1 MTKASIRLI
10 IMLMSIALL
19 GLVGFQIYW
28 ISNALKV
35 NEERFKKDVQE
46 ALNAVSQKLEK
57 QETLSLVQ
65 DNIIGKFTWAN
76 PTDPKSDTVEYY
88 ESSFQK
94 KTLTKD
100 PSEKN
105 DDYLQGL
112 SLGYQIKSNNGQNR
126 ILKFDKGRRLNII
139 SDSGVVV
146 INKEFKSGSKVS
158 ESFMRDF
165 EKVTQKTEDYNR
177 ALMQILIG
185 EKKLEKRIDEIQLD
199 SLLKYAF
206 KNKNITLDY
215 DYGVLEKG
223 NEEFVYSKIADN
235 HLALRKTDLKAS
247 LFPNDLLGVPSN
259 ILVRFPKQDSFLMGK
274 MWFTLLSSIVL
285 IAIILFSFGYAILT
299 IIKQKKIS
307 EVKNDFINNMTH
319 EFKTPISTVSLACEA
334 LKDKEMSAV
343 ETTRARY
350 IDIIQEENKRLG
362 IQVEK
367 VLQMAMLDKGEFNLK
382 ITNFD
387 LHQVIEKAAENFD
400 LQVRKKGGKIQK
412 QLTATESN
420 INADQFHVTNI
431 IRNLLDNANKYS
443 PDIPEILIQTENI
456 NTGIIVKIIDKG
468 IGISKETL
476 SKIFDKFYRV
486 HTGDVHDVKGF
497 GLGLAYVKTMI
508 EAHDGS
514 VTAKSEL
521 LKGAEFE
528 LFFPQENTT
537 I

>member
-10 IMLMSIALL
+10 IVLMSIALL
-19 GLVGFQIYW
+19 GLVGFQVYW

-46 ALNAVSQKLEK
+46 ALNTVSQKLEK

-76 PTDPKSDTVEYY
+76 PFDSKSDTVEYY

-100 PSEKN
+100 PSNKT
-105 DDYLQGL
+105 DYLQGL
-112 SLGYQIKSNNGQNR
+112 SLGYQIKSNNGENT
-126 ILKFDKGRRLNII
+126 ILKFDKGSRLNII
-139 SDSGVVV
+139 SDSGEVI

-158 ESFMRDF
+158 ESFLRDF
-165 EKVTQKTEDYNR
+165 EKVTKKTEDYNR
-177 ALMQILIG
+177 ALIQILIG
-185 EKKLEKRIDEIQLD
+185 ERKLENRIDEISLD
-199 SLLKYAF
+199 SLLKHAL

-215 DYGVLEKG
+215 DYGVLKKG
-223 NEEFVYSKIADN
+223 NEEFIFSKITDN

-259 ILVRFPKQDSFLMGK
+259 LLVRFPKQDRFLMGE
-274 MWFTLLSSIVL
+274 MWFTLLSSIIL
-285 IAIILFSFGYAILT
+285 ISIILFSFGYAILT

-307 EVKNDFINNMTH
+307 EIKNDFINNMTH

-334 LKDKEMSAV
+334 LQDKEMSAI
-343 ETTRARY
+343 ETARNRY
-350 IDIIQEENKRLG
+350 VGIIQEENKRLG
-362 IQVEK
+362 VQVEK

-412 QLTATESN
+412 QLNATDSN

-443 PDIPEILIQTENI
+443 PETPEILIQTENI
-456 NTGIIVKIIDKG
+456 NTGIIVRITDKG
-468 IGISKETL
+468 IGLSKEVL
-476 SKIFDKFYRV
+476 PKIFDKFYRV
-486 HTGDVHDVKGF
+486 HTGDIHDVKGF
-497 GLGLAYVKTMI
+497 GLGLSYVKTMV
-508 EAHDGS
+508 EAHEGTVS
-514 VTAKSEL
+514 AKSEV
-521 LKGAEFE
+521 LKGSKFE
-528 LFFPQENTT
+528 LFFPKDNTKT
-537 I
+537 

>member
-1 MTKASIRLI
+1 
-10 IMLMSIALL
+10 MSIALL

-35 NEERFKKDVQE
+35 SEERFKKDVQD
-46 ALNAVSQKLEK
+46 ALNTVSQKLEK
-57 QETLSLVQ
+57 QETLSIVQ

-76 PTDPKSDTVEYY
+76 PSDSKSDTIEYY

-94 KTLTKD
+94 KTLTRD
-100 PSEKN
+100 PADKS

-112 SLGYQIKSNNGQNR
+112 SLGYQLKSNNGQNN
-126 ILKFDKGRRLNII
+126 ILKFDKGSSLNII
-139 SDSGVVV
+139 SDSGEVV

-158 ESFMRDF
+158 ESFLRDF
-165 EKVTQKTEDYNR
+165 KKVTKKTEDYNR

-185 EKKLEKRIDEIQLD
+185 ERNLEDRIDAISLD
-199 SLLKYAF
+199 SLLKHAF

-215 DYGVLEKG
+215 DYGVLKKG
-223 NEEFVYSKIADN
+223 NEAFIFSKIHGN
-235 HLALRKTDLKAS
+235 HLALRKTELKTS

-259 ILVRFPKQDSFLMGK
+259 LLVRFPKQDSFLMGK
-274 MWFTLLSSIVL
+274 MWFTLLSSVIL
-285 IAIILFSFGYAILT
+285 ISIILFSFGYAILT

-307 EVKNDFINNMTH
+307 EIKNDFINNMTH

-334 LKDKEMSAV
+334 LQDKEIGTIA
-343 ETTRARY
+343 TTRDRY

-362 IQVEK
+362 VQVEK

-387 LHQVIEKAAENFD
+387 VHQVIEKAVENID

-412 QLTATESN
+412 QLNAAASN
-420 INADQFHVTNI
+420 IMADQFHVTNI

-443 PDIPEILIQTENI
+443 PETPEIFIQTENI
-456 NTGIIVKIIDKG
+456 SAGIIVKITDKG
-468 IGISKETL
+468 IGISKEAL
-476 SKIFDKFYRV
+476 PKIFDKFYRV

-508 EAHDGS
+508 EAHGGTIS
-514 VTAKSEL
+514 AKSEVM
-521 LKGAEFE
+521 KGTEFK
-528 LFFPQENTT
+528 LFFPKDY
-537 I
+537 IKR